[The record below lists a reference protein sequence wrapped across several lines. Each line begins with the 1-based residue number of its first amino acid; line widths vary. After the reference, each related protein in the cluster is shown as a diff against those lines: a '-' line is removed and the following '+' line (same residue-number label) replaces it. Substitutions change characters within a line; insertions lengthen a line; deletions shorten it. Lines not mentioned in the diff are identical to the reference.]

1 MGTGKRPDKVVRES
15 AALPDDPIGTE
26 GESVGTV
33 KWCRRRRDTEPSRRR
48 RRPRGT
54 SGATFLTSKPADS
67 EHWRLARRYAC
78 STCVSIRRA
87 SSSSLDLFDAFRIPT
102 TVWVGSSDVKQIFV
116 AQHPTEAHLVRG
128 LLEANGI
135 SAEVRGESLFGARG
149 AAPTTPDTLP
159 SVWVDESDAPAALVV
174 LSSCGGQAIGDCHPV
189 RWLCA
194 SCGERLEPQFAH
206 CWHCGTN
213 RPSG

>member
-1 MGTGKRPDKVVRES
+1 M
-15 AALPDDPIGTE
+15 PDDPIGTE
-26 GESVGTV
+26 DESVGTV
-33 KWCRRRRDTEPSRRR
+33 KWWREEKGYGAITTEKTAPWDIWCHFSHIHASGFRTLAPGESVRRAVHR
-48 RRPRGT
+48 
-54 SGATFLTSKPADS
+54 
-67 EHWRLARRYAC
+67 
-78 STCVSIRRA
+78 VSIRRA

-135 SAEVRGESLFGARG
+135 SAEVQGESLFGARG

-159 SVWVDESDAPAALVV
+159 SVWMDQSDAPAAWAV

-194 SCGERLEPQFAH
+194 SCGERLEPQFTH